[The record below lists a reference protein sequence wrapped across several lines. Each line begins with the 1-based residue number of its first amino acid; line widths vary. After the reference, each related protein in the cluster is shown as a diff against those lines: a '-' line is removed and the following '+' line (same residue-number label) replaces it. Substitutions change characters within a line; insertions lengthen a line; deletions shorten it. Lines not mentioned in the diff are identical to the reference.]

1 MGQSD
6 FGAGRQK
13 RVQLGTRIGM
23 RMAWARLRQTLR
35 LSSWFPQVP
44 LAIAIGIA
52 GLLRLWPAAGSVQE
66 LISLIPASSS
76 GISELSDSFKA
87 LAIRG
92 MPRELV
98 GGLLMLVA
106 VGLLLRSRLSWVLAL
121 LMTIAS
127 IALEVLSDS
136 SFSKVLLGYST
147 VVLIA
152 LLLAHR
158 SFHRTSLTVG
168 TLFALIGVALTL
180 GFGVLG
186 GYALGKGFN
195 PAITDFSSA
204 LYFTIITLST
214 VGYGDI
220 TPTTPEARLF
230 TVSLVLLG
238 LLVFATSLT
247 TIVGPIFNKRLLS
260 LLQPRKKRMDRK
272 DHIIV
277 AGNTPLA
284 GNVVKSLRNRGLDVT
299 AIWSVAPQPGVEVP
313 EDLVVGDATNTSVL
327 ESAGVKQ
334 ARAVLALLESDSDN
348 AFVTL
353 AAKDAN
359 PNLRTLLAVNDAHNM
374 DRMRRVKPDAVFA
387 LPVIGAELVAMAL
400 SGEEIKTDLLLEQLL
415 RLGGS
420 RDTAAQS

>member
-1 MGQSD
+1 MGQGN
-6 FGAGRQK
+6 FGTERQ
-13 RVQLGTRIGM
+13 RRLRLGTRIEA
-23 RMAWARLRQTLR
+23 RMAWARLKNSLR
-35 LSSWFPQVP
+35 LNSWFPQVP

-66 LISLIPASSS
+66 LISLIPASSND
-76 GISELSDSFKA
+76 ISELSEGLKA

-98 GGLLMLVA
+98 GGLLMLVS
-106 VGLLLRSRLSWVLAL
+106 VGLLLRSRLAWVLAL
-121 LMTIAS
+121 LMTLAS
-127 IALEVLSDS
+127 IALEILADS
-136 SFSKVLLGYST
+136 AFSKVMLAYSI
-147 VVLIA
+147 VVLLA

-186 GYALGKGFN
+186 GYALGKGFT

-204 LYFTIITLST
+204 FYFTIITLST

-220 TPTTPEARLF
+220 TPTTPDARLF

-247 TIVGPIFNKRLLS
+247 TIVGPIFNKRLLN

-277 AGNTPLA
+277 AGNNPLA
-284 GNVVKSLRNRGLDVT
+284 GNVVKSLQSRGLAVT
-299 AIWSVAPQPGVEVP
+299 AIWSTAPQAGVEAP

-334 ARAVLALLESDSDN
+334 ARAVLALLNSDSDN

-359 PNLRTLLAVNDAHNM
+359 PHLRTLLAVNDAHNI

-415 RLGGS
+415 RLGGA
-420 RDTAAQS
+420 RDSTARS